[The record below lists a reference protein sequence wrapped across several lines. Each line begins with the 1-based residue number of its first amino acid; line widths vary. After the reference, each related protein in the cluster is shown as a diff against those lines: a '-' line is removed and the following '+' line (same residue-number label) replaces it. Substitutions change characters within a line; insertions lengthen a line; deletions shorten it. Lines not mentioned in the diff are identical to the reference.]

1 MEALNYLIKVDLL
14 LILFFGTYRV
24 VLARESLFMAR
35 RLWLLGGLLLAFVIP
50 VLPLPTGPSTLF
62 TYTLPVF
69 LAHTDMGSDQGK
81 WHPLALVVAMHLTI
95 SALLLARKVLSY
107 HSALMISRE
116 HGSEEAFS
124 FFGRVFVP
132 EGGNE
137 RDRLAILTHEQVHAQ
152 QGHSFDLLFLELLAA
167 LNWSFPFW
175 KYVRHELRL
184 VHEHLADEQA
194 LRVHPAYQTLLVA
207 SSVGVPVHE
216 LIDHFHS
223 NTLKQRIEMMNRPP
237 SPQHAWT
244 RSLVAVP
251 VLLLALVLVSWQAVP
266 FRPDGQDPVLTAEKM
281 PEYTGG
287 QEAMMNYMGANLV
300 YPEAAKK
307 SGAEGLVVVS
317 FVVDKNGKVKNTK
330 VEKGVSSELD
340 KESMRVVAA
349 MPDWRPGMN
358 KGKAVDVVM
367 KLPVRWVL
375 PAE

>member
-1 MEALNYLIKVDLL
+1 MELLNYLIKVDLL
-14 LILFFGTYRV
+14 LILFLGTYRV
-24 VLARESLFMAR
+24 VLARESLLMAR
-35 RLWLLGGLLLAFVIP
+35 RLWLLGGLLLAFAIP
-50 VLPLPTGPSTLF
+50 VFPVPVGPSTLF

-69 LAHTDMGSDQGK
+69 LANTDMGSGK
-81 WHPLALVVAMHLTI
+81 GAWDPLGLVVVMHLTV
-95 SALLLARKVLSY
+95 SALLLARKALSY

-116 HGSEEAFS
+116 PGSAEAFS

-132 EGGNE
+132 AEGDE
-137 RDRLAILTHEQVHAQ
+137 IDRLAILTHEQVHAQ
-152 QGHSFDLLFLELLAA
+152 QGHSYDILFLELLAA
-167 LNWSFPFW
+167 LNWSFPLW
-175 KYVRHELRL
+175 KYTRRELRL

-194 LRVHPAYQTLLVA
+194 LRVHPAYRTLLVA
-207 SSVGVPVHE
+207 SSVGVPVHQ

-237 SPQHAWT
+237 SPHAWT

-281 PEYTGG
+281 PEYPGG
-287 QEAMMNYMGANLV
+287 QEAMMKYMAANLV

-307 SGAEGLVVVS
+307 AGAEGLVVVS
-317 FVVDKNGKVKNTK
+317 FVVDKHGKVKNTK
-330 VEKGVSSELD
+330 VEKSLSSELD
-340 KESMRVVAA
+340 KESLRVVAA
-349 MPDWRPGMN
+349 MPDWKPGID